1 MKKECTEQY
10 QKTKIKFHIKI
21 SINRKNIQYNIHD
34 KKWIKLTDQNNSYE
48 ITING
53 FQVRKINEK
62 FQYFQIDLWGRPKI
76 M

>member
-34 KKWIKLTDQNNSYE
+34 KKWIKLTDISIVEEMLRLQWQGCDCLSN
-48 ITING
+48 
-53 FQVRKINEK
+53 
-62 FQYFQIDLWGRPKI
+62 P
-76 M
+76 